1 MPGLSE
7 ESTKSLDQIMEI
19 IRGETTVEK
28 VNKIF
33 MLLGIRVHPTEVA
46 MKEKTLK
53 EIIEGRMLRTCPK
66 CKGNFTFGRI
76 CDLCKGRGEVNGI
89 AEEKFFLNQRHLEQM
104 A

>member
-33 MLLGIRVHPTEVA
+33 MLLGIRVHPTEAA
-46 MKEKTLK
+46 MKEKILK
-53 EIIEGRMLRTCPK
+53 EIIEGRTLRTCPK
-66 CKGNFTFGRI
+66 CKGNFKLGHV
-76 CDLCKGRGEVNGI
+76 CDLCEGHGKVNGVV
-89 AEEKFFLNQRHLEQM
+89 EENFFLNQLETS
-104 A
+104 